1 MTYFKRDEKLKKI
14 QQLKLLKVE
23 TVPLNNN

>member
-1 MTYFKRDEKLKKI
+1 MTCFKRDEKLKKI

-23 TVPLNNN
+23 TVLLNNN